1 MCILMAI
8 FCGSF
13 QSLDWRWVALLFTGL
28 PPLLAI
34 FIGFKNPWA
43 TLVSVFESAFQKPTE
58 RQREEA
64 EESQVQGCLDLGREM
79 EKVLWVIS
87 LPWFFADFSLL
98 PPCWGKSFLDFFQPF
113 RLLWGQTPRMDGRG
127 SELRTHDRSIEI
139 GTLLLSLRTGFLW
152 LKLLCWPTFSQ
163 SVY

>member
-1 MCILMAI
+1 MMAI

-13 QSLDWRWVALLFTGL
+13 ESLDWRWVALLFTGL

-58 RQREEA
+58 RQREES

-79 EKVLWVIS
+79 ERS
-87 LPWFFADFSLL
+87 FE
-98 PPCWGKSFLDFFQPF
+98 SFLF
-113 RLLWGQTPRMDGRG
+113 
-127 SELRTHDRSIEI
+127 HDV
-139 GTLLLSLRTGFLW
+139 F
-152 LKLLCWPTFSQ
+152 
-163 SVY
+163 